1 MIFVLYN
8 LKYFML
14 LKKIV
19 LLGILV
25 ISSFGFSQDTVLS
38 STSKISLLTV
48 GPGNEVYAKYGHSG
62 FRIQD
67 PTIGIDR
74 IYDYGGFDFE
84 APFFIWKFARGKLDY
99 HMSGYQTIDFLNAY
113 KRGNRWVLEQT
124 LNLSQ
129 DQRNELFKFLQNNYR
144 KENRNYRYDF
154 LFDNCATKIPE
165 VLKDGLGD
173 QLQFNYEHLENHFT
187 FRELIHQ
194 NLEENDWQTFGID
207 LALGSIIDKKA
218 TPWEHQFLPLYVSDQ
233 MSNTKINGKNFVAN
247 EVYLTPEK
255 TQIKG
260 EMFILKPLFWL
271 VLLMILVVTIT
282 YFDHKKSKRTSWLDF
297 SLFLITGLAGL
308 LIFFLWFL
316 TDHTFTKD
324 NFNLLWAF
332 PVNLMIA
339 FILAKTKTP
348 ANWVIKYLWVLLTFI
363 GITVVLWLFKIQI
376 FSPLIIFILIALAI
390 RYLFLINSLGKSEI
404 TQTLNS

>member
-1 MIFVLYN
+1 
-8 LKYFML
+8 ML
-14 LKKIV
+14 FKKIV
-19 LLGILV
+19 FLGILFFA
-25 ISSFGFSQDTVLS
+25 SFGFSQDTVLS
-38 STSKISLLTV
+38 PMSKISLLTV

-113 KRGNRWVLEQT
+113 KSDKRWVREQT

-129 DQRNELFKFLQNNYR
+129 EQRNELFKFLQNNYR

-173 QLQFNYEHLENHFT
+173 QLQFNYDHLKNHFT

-194 NLEENDWQTFGID
+194 NLDENDWQTFGID
-207 LALGSIIDKKA
+207 LALGSIIDGKA

-233 MSNTKINGKNFVAN
+233 MSNTKIKGKNFVAKEELLLN
-247 EVYLTPEK
+247 EKPINKESLFV
-255 TQIKG
+255 
-260 EMFILKPLFWL
+260 LKPLFWL
-271 VLLMILVVTIT
+271 ILLLLAVVILT
-282 YFDHKKSKRTSWLDF
+282 YMDHKKSKQNRWLDF

-332 PVNLMIA
+332 PLNLVLA
-339 FILAKTKTP
+339 FILVKRKTP
-348 ANWVIKYLWVLLTFI
+348 SNWVIKYLWVLLAFI
-363 GITVVLWLFKIQI
+363 GITGVLWLLKIQI
-376 FSPLIIFILIALAI
+376 FSPLLIFILIALTF
-390 RYLFLINSLGKSEI
+390 RYLFLIHYFKHSNS
-404 TQTLNS
+404 QTN